1 MKKTL
6 ALFTLAVFTNSCSV
20 SCQNLK
26 TNQSHDSW
34 KADFVTFTGKE
45 KIDFDSEKNK
55 LVYLSSELQNSE
67 GKLYL
72 LKDGKELPNQN
83 KINHTKIDLQN
94 PSQIQIIGKKAKGSF
109 ELKYPIFDVKTIKVV
124 SNQNFE
130 LLALSYLLLNLED
143 FENIPDTQTFKSEDG
158 KETRVKDLYALNL
171 KIGQEFKSYQK
182 SKNLEIIKTYFD
194 RNFYLHFSNFVM
206 GLDNFPNA
214 KVISDKQFSHEFS
227 SLSDQ
232 EKFVKTFNN
241 FYKEVHFDE
250 FLKKYQPYYQEMIS
264 EVSNHT
270 PKENFIIE
278 MEHFYSKKV
287 DNYVLYPSLMMP
299 FSQGFAVGN
308 SDTIGNVFASFNKPE
323 NVNDTSGFDLGF
335 KNDVSLRTICIHE
348 FGHSFVNPA
357 VDKIDEQLMDSKE
370 FLFEP
375 IKNKMSEQAY
385 NQWKIC
391 LYEHFDRA
399 GEVIIAK
406 LIGDSKKAD
415 EILNDN
421 VKNRSFIYLPQ
432 IINQLEYWYY
442 NEFFSKTYE
451 QKVSEIVA
459 NLQTVSN

>member
-1 MKKTL
+1 MKKII
-6 ALFTLAVFTNSCSV
+6 ALFTFTVFTNSCSV
-20 SCQNLK
+20 SYQNLK
-26 TNQSHDSW
+26 TNQTHDSW
-34 KADFVTFTGKE
+34 KATFENFNGRE
-45 KIDFDSEKNK
+45 KIDFKAEKSK

-72 LKDGKELPNQN
+72 LTNGKEIPNQN

-94 PSQIQIIGKKAKGSF
+94 PSQIQIIGEKAKGSF
-109 ELKYPIFDVKTIKVV
+109 ELKYPTFDIKKIKVV

-130 LLALSYLLLNLED
+130 LLALSYLLLNLGD
-143 FENIPDTQTFKSEDG
+143 FENIPDSQTFKSDDG
-158 KETRVKDLYALNL
+158 KEIKVKDLYTLNL
-171 KIGQEFKSYQK
+171 KIGKEFKQYQK
-182 SKNLEIIKTYFD
+182 SKNLELIKSYFD

-206 GLDNFPNA
+206 SLDNFPNA
-214 KVISDKQFSHEFS
+214 KAISDYQFSHEFS

-232 EKFVKTFNN
+232 EKFVKAFND
-241 FYKEVHFDE
+241 FHIEIHFGE

-264 EVSNHT
+264 EVSNNI
-270 PKENFIIE
+270 PKGNFITE

-287 DNYVLYPSLMMP
+287 DNYVLYPSLTMS
-299 FSQGFAVGN
+299 FSQGFAVSNNN
-308 SDTIGNVFASFNKPE
+308 SIGNVFASFNKPE
-323 NVNDTSGFDLGF
+323 NVNVSSKLDLGF
-335 KNDVSLRTICIHE
+335 KNEVSLRGICIHE

-357 VDKIDEQLMDSKE
+357 IDKVDEKVITSKE
-370 FLFEP
+370 FLFEL

-406 LIGDSKKAD
+406 LIGDNKKAD

-432 IINQLEYWYY
+432 IVNQLEYWYY
-442 NEFFSKTYE
+442 NEFFTKTYD

>member
-1 MKKTL
+1 M
-6 ALFTLAVFTNSCSV
+6 
-20 SCQNLK
+20 
-26 TNQSHDSW
+26 
-34 KADFVTFTGKE
+34 
-45 KIDFDSEKNK
+45 
-55 LVYLSSELQNSE
+55 
-67 GKLYL
+67 
-72 LKDGKELPNQN
+72 
-83 KINHTKIDLQN
+83 
-94 PSQIQIIGKKAKGSF
+94 
-109 ELKYPIFDVKTIKVV
+109 
-124 SNQNFE
+124 
-130 LLALSYLLLNLED
+130 
-143 FENIPDTQTFKSEDG
+143 
-158 KETRVKDLYALNL
+158 NL